1 VTEHSLSD
9 PPCRTDPRS
18 PAAPAISGS
27 RSLLA
32 ARAFFRDP
40 VGYSAREGSDASL
53 VALGAVPGPFVLARD
68 AQAVWQVLVAQ
79 ADYFRQG
86 KWKRR
91 ARRFLGA
98 TLNTLDGE
106 EHRRRRRLLRASLDR
121 RRIAAFTDAMV
132 ARAERAQ
139 SGWEDGAVL
148 RVRDELDP
156 LSLAMAGDVL
166 LSTDLEPHAAELAE
180 ALSIVMGAV
189 PRLRPPLFGTRAARA
204 LARIDR
210 LLAALVAG
218 RRQSGRRGEDLL
230 DVLLTSGLPD
240 GVIRGELTAFLLAA
254 VDEPPSALEAA
265 LYLLA
270 RHPHTQACLH
280 QELNEA
286 LRGRG
291 LTSAYEAR
299 LPYLDAV
306 VRETLRLFPPARHI
320 DRCPATEVT
329 IAGARVPAGANVVVS
344 PLVTHRDPRLYESPS
359 AFWPERWLTGGQ
371 GDRRGA
377 YLPFGAGAHACIG
390 QPLARAIV
398 GLTLATI
405 ARRWRVQAG
414 PGAPPPG
421 PRAPRLVVRLE
432 RR

>member
-1 VTEHSLSD
+1 
-9 PPCRTDPRS
+9 
-18 PAAPAISGS
+18 
-27 RSLLA
+27 LA

-40 VGYSAREGSDASL
+40 VGYSAKEASGASL
-53 VALGAVPGPFVLARD
+53 IALGAVPGPFVLARD
-68 AQAVWQVLVAQ
+68 PEAAWQVLVAH

-106 EHRRRRRLLRASLDR
+106 EHRRRRRLLRGTLDR
-121 RRIAAFTDAMV
+121 RRIAAFTEGMV

-139 SGWEDGAVL
+139 SGWEDGALL
-148 RVRDELDP
+148 RLRDQLDP

-166 LSTDLEPHAAELAE
+166 LSTDLEPHAAELAS
-180 ALSIVMGAV
+180 ALSTVMGAV
-189 PRLRPPLFGTRAARA
+189 PRLRPPLPGTRAARA

-210 LLAALVAG
+210 LLAALVAA
-218 RRQSGRRGEDLL
+218 RRRSGRHGEDLL
-230 DVLLTSGLPD
+230 DVLLASGLPE

-270 RHPHTQACLH
+270 RHPHTQALLH
-280 QELNEA
+280 RELNKA
-286 LRGRG
+286 LRKRG
-291 LTSAYEAR
+291 LTSAYEAG

-320 DRCPATEVT
+320 DRCPAADVT

-344 PLVTHRDPRLYESPS
+344 PLVTHRDPRFYERPS
-359 AFWPERWLTGGQ
+359 AFWPQRWLIGCQ

-405 ARRWRVQAG
+405 GLRWHLRVQ
-414 PGAPPPG
+414 PGTPPPG
-421 PRAPRLVVRLE
+421 PRAPGLVVRLE

>member
-1 VTEHSLSD
+1 
-9 PPCRTDPRS
+9 
-18 PAAPAISGS
+18 
-27 RSLLA
+27 
-32 ARAFFRDP
+32 
-40 VGYSAREGSDASL
+40 
-53 VALGAVPGPFVLARD
+53 
-68 AQAVWQVLVAQ
+68 
-79 ADYFRQG
+79 
-86 KWKRR
+86 
-91 ARRFLGA
+91 
-98 TLNTLDGE
+98 
-106 EHRRRRRLLRASLDR
+106 
-121 RRIAAFTDAMV
+121 
-132 ARAERAQ
+132 
-139 SGWEDGAVL
+139 
-148 RVRDELDP
+148 
-156 LSLAMAGDVL
+156 
-166 LSTDLEPHAAELAE
+166 
-180 ALSIVMGAV
+180 
-189 PRLRPPLFGTRAARA
+189 
-204 LARIDR
+204 
-210 LLAALVAG
+210 
-218 RRQSGRRGEDLL
+218 
-230 DVLLTSGLPD
+230 VLLTSGLPD